1 MSERKHGRRYLF
13 KEKKDILDYL
23 EKHTYKDTSE
33 RFRISETTLS
43 RWRKEI
49 KSGSKI
55 NRTKIIISLP
65 KFWLEYL
72 NEQIESD
79 VWENYSDAILN
90 VIRYYFKAKTSNQN
104 VDSSYLKNIEKVV
117 STFLNSNPDID
128 SVALANSTKVLY
140 KTEQWGSTEGIIQFI
155 ESWKKSSR
163 IKEIQFENNKYL
175 IRDISVKHLICSPK
189 GHNLGFLLLLKK
201 KLEKGDVYIIAK
213 TKEIGKYQIN
223 IGVAMNTLKKIAMG
237 KLPTTSEQ
245 KVFMDKIEETEYL
258 DRVSKI
264 FQSKDWRKSDEYH
277 REKRKLDRNK
287 IFQIKSNPLLMQFA
301 TQVNK
306 PLKPGENEVFK
317 ALEKQ
322 LGKPIERI
330 TADPEQETSKAN
342 LGHIPWMNPDID
354 FPAHK
359 FPCHYIALKGEVII
373 LSLFNLGLSEM
384 PSEISNLKNLTYLC
398 LGSNNLTQLPS
409 TISNLKSLEILIL
422 NNNQITE
429 VPESIIELPR
439 LRYLYMKNNK
449 VSKIPMALTEAWQAR
464 VENSDYQGSIY
475 IPSNLIFSG
484 NPIDRS
490 SLSQEQIELLQKS
503 DFNMYRHFL
512 FVID

>member
-1 MSERKHGRRYLF
+1 
-13 KEKKDILDYL
+13 
-23 EKHTYKDTSE
+23 
-33 RFRISETTLS
+33 
-43 RWRKEI
+43 
-49 KSGSKI
+49 
-55 NRTKIIISLP
+55 
-65 KFWLEYL
+65 
-72 NEQIESD
+72 
-79 VWENYSDAILN
+79 
-90 VIRYYFKAKTSNQN
+90 
-104 VDSSYLKNIEKVV
+104 
-117 STFLNSNPDID
+117 
-128 SVALANSTKVLY
+128 
-140 KTEQWGSTEGIIQFI
+140 
-155 ESWKKSSR
+155 
-163 IKEIQFENNKYL
+163 
-175 IRDISVKHLICSPK
+175 
-189 GHNLGFLLLLKK
+189 
-201 KLEKGDVYIIAK
+201 
-213 TKEIGKYQIN
+213 
-223 IGVAMNTLKKIAMG
+223 
-237 KLPTTSEQ
+237 
-245 KVFMDKIEETEYL
+245 
-258 DRVSKI
+258 
-264 FQSKDWRKSDEYH
+264 
-277 REKRKLDRNK
+277 
-287 IFQIKSNPLLMQFA
+287 MQFA

-449 VSKIPMALTEAWQAR
+449 VSKIPLALTEAWQAR